1 MNQTAAK
8 NFNSWLQLYSY
19 VASSTKLCTHV
30 SSLSYTLGEQ
40 LVDEVPVDSVAEVTP
55 IVAWVVAVVGIA
67 FWGVVGSYLYMP
79 TRGLARAGNIS

>member
-1 MNQTAAK
+1 M
-8 NFNSWLQLYSY
+8 
-19 VASSTKLCTHV
+19 
-30 SSLSYTLGEQ
+30 
-40 LVDEVPVDSVAEVTP
+40 DSVAEVTP